1 MKKIILLI
9 VCFFMIS
16 INIKASIV
24 VMDAES
30 GRVLYSE
37 NKDERKLIASTT
49 KIMTSIIALENGN
62 LSDIYEVHDEI
73 DEANGSMIYIQKGEK
88 MSLNDLLYG
97 LMLRSGNDAAM
108 IIASNVMPYD
118 NFINKMNL
126 KAQELNMHNTTY
138 ENPHGLNDKTKNY
151 STAYDL
157 ALLMKYAIK
166 NKEFLKITST
176 KKYKTKSDSNEYIWY
191 NKNDLLSSYKYTV
204 SGKIGYT
211 KSSGQVFVS
220 YAKKD
225 NKKLIVT
232 SIDENNK
239 FELHENLYEKYFNL
253 YKNYKIFDKYTFL
266 IFQKNYKNYYI
277 YIKNDVNLLLTERE
291 SKDLIVTAKIKE
303 KFDKNMVNAGYLE
316 FRVDNKVIHK
326 EPLYYIK
333 HIEKTERIKNIIK
346 NLFRKSK
353 K

>member
-1 MKKIILLI
+1 MKKYIIFLIIILFPLR
-9 VCFFMIS
+9 VNATS
-16 INIKASIV
+16 TTL
-24 VMDAES
+24 MDMDNN
-30 GRVLYSE
+30 RVLYNS
-37 NKDERKLIASTT
+37 NGNDVRLIASIS
-49 KIMTSIIALENGN
+49 KIMTAIVTINN
-62 LSDIYEVHDEI
+62 YDISKMVKI
-73 DEANGSMIYIQKGEK
+73 DESVLKSYGSGIYVEVGEE
-88 MSLNDLLYG
+88 MSMENLLYG

-126 KAQELNMHNTTY
+126 KAQELNMNNTTY

-176 KKYKTKSDSNEYIWY
+176 KKYKTKTDTNEYIWY

-220 YAKKD
+220 YAKKY

-239 FELHENLYEKYFNL
+239 FELHKNLYEKYFNL
-253 YKNYKIFDKYTFL
+253 YKNYKIFDKYTFS
-266 IFQKNYKNYYI
+266 INSKNYKNYYI

-303 KFDKNMVNAGYLE
+303 KFDRNTMNAGYLE

>member
-118 NFINKMNL
+118 NFISKMNL
-126 KAQELNMHNTTY
+126 KAQELNMYNTTY

-176 KKYKTKSDSNEYIWY
+176 KKYKTKTDTNEYIWY

-220 YAKKD
+220 YAKKY

-239 FELHENLYEKYFNL
+239 FELHKNLYEKYFNL
-253 YKNYKIFDKYTFL
+253 YKNYKIFDKYTFS
-266 IFQKNYKNYYI
+266 INSKNYKNYYI
-277 YIKNDVNLLLTERE
+277 YIKNDANLLLTERE

-303 KFDKNMVNAGYLE
+303 KFDRNTMNAGYLE

>member
-9 VCFFMIS
+9 VCFFIIS

-37 NKDERKLIASTT
+37 NKDERKLIASTP

-88 MSLNDLLYG
+88 MYLNDLLYG

-108 IIASNVMPYD
+108 IIASNVMQYD

-126 KAQELNMHNTTY
+126 KAQELNMYNTTY

-176 KKYKTKSDSNEYIWY
+176 KKYKTKTDTNEYIWY

-225 NKKLIVT
+225 NKKLIVA

-239 FELHENLYEKYFNL
+239 FELHKNLYEKYFNL
-253 YKNYKIFDKYTFL
+253 YKNYKIFDKYTFS
-266 IFQKNYKNYYI
+266 INSKNYKNYYI

-303 KFDKNMVNAGYLE
+303 KFDKNTMNAGYLE

-333 HIEKTERIKNIIK
+333 HAEKTNRIKNIIK
-346 NLFRKSK
+346 NLFRNSK